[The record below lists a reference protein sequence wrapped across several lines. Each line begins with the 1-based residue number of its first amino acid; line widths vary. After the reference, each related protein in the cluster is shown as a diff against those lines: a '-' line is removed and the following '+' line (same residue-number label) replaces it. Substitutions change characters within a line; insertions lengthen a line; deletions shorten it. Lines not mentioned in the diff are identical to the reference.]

1 MSFPRNK
8 AKFDAWH
15 KAMVAGATVDKPDY
29 GKTTTSRTSSRTT
42 KKRRRRKRKK
52 TNRQRRMKNG

>member
-1 MSFPRNK
+1 MYPKNK

-29 GKTTTSRTSSRTT
+29 GKSGKTEGSKKSRSRSYRGTNS
-42 KKRRRRKRKK
+42 RRRRKRKAK
-52 TNRQRRMKNG
+52 KNA

>member
-8 AKFDAWH
+8 SKFDAWH

-29 GKTTTSRTSSRTT
+29 GKTSSRPRVSRKTQ
-42 KKRRRRKRKK
+42 KRRRRKRKK